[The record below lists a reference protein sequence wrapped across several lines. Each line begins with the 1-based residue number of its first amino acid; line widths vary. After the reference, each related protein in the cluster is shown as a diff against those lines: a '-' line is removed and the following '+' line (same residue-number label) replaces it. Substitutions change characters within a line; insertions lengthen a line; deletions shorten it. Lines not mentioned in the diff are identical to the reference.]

1 VPQDEGG
8 PSSPLH
14 SQPDQPTP
22 RSSDDHTVPPDTATP
37 EPAAAEPTPR
47 ESSASDDAPAER
59 AAAERAAA
67 PTPPAAEPPAE
78 TEPPPAKVGQA
89 APPVTPTEAPAEAP
103 KLAAVGEV
111 VDATVRRIAPFG
123 AFVRLADGRKGLI
136 HISQVAD
143 EFVEDVNEHLKIGQ
157 VVQAR
162 ITAVADDGKVDLSI
176 KKAKPRPKPKRP
188 PRPKRRKGP
197 DQARADA
204 KPPKRSKEFHVNP
217 LADVF
222 VDVEKKLK

>member
-8 PSSPLH
+8 PSPPPH

-22 RSSDDHTVPPDTATP
+22 RSSDDNTVPPDTATP
-37 EPAAAEPTPR
+37 ESAAVEPTPQ
-47 ESSASDDAPAER
+47 EPSVSDEAPAEP
-59 AAAERAAA
+59 APA
-67 PTPPAAEPPAE
+67 PTPPEAKPAPPKPE
-78 TEPPPAKVGQA
+78 QA
-89 APPVTPTEAPAEAP
+89 APPAEPTEAPAEAP

-123 AFVRLADGRKGLI
+123 AFVRMADGRKGLI

-176 KKAKPRPKPKRP
+176 KKAKPRPNPKRP

-197 DQARADA
+197 DQGRADT
-204 KPPKRSKEFHVNP
+204 KPPKRSEQFHVNP

-222 VDVEKKLK
+222 VEVEKKLK